1 MTRDDPNERPDLVE
15 RLPQELLGPVR
26 HVAGVLG
33 AAGHRAWV
41 VGGAVR
47 DLLYAERGRAAP
59 VKDADLV
66 SAALP
71 DEVEALF
78 PRTVAVGK
86 SFGIVVVVVDGVE
99 IEVATFREERGYS
112 DRRRPDEIRFTDS
125 LALDARRRDFTINAL
140 YLDPLDGQI
149 EDPTGGLRD
158 LESGRL
164 RAVGRASDRF
174 REDGLRILRMARF
187 QARFALEAAD
197 GLHRAALD
205 EADSLVG
212 VSPERVLD
220 ELSKMVSG
228 GGVRSAVRTL
238 VDVGAAERVLPDWTA
253 ETAGARLRD
262 LESLGDGPTLP
273 GVLAALLGADGPDA
287 ARRRASLLRGS
298 RDTVRR
304 TGRVAE
310 LAAEIA

>member
-1 MTRDDPNERPDLVE
+1 MTRDAPRERPDLAD
-15 RLPQELLGPVR
+15 RLPPELLGPVR

-33 AAGHRAWV
+33 EAGHRVWV

-47 DLLYAERGRAAP
+47 DLLYADRGRAAP

-99 IEVATFREERGYS
+99 LEVATFREERGYS
-112 DRRRPDEIRFTDS
+112 DRRRPDEVRFTDS
-125 LALDARRRDFTINAL
+125 LELDARRRDFTINAL
-140 YLDPLDGQI
+140 YLDPLTGQI
-149 EDPTGGLRD
+149 EDPTDGVRD
-158 LESGRL
+158 LDAGVL
-164 RAVGRASDRF
+164 RAVGRAADRF

-187 QARFALEAAD
+187 QARFGLEAAE
-197 GLHRAALD
+197 GLHRAAR
-205 EADSLVG
+205 EESESLAG

-228 GGVRSAVRTL
+228 GGVAGAVRTL
-238 VDVGAAERVLPDWTA
+238 VDVGAAERVLPGWTPESA
-253 ETAGARLRD
+253 HERLRD
-262 LESLGDGPTLP
+262 VEALGAHPPLTA
-273 GVLAALLGADGPDA
+273 VLAALLGADGVDSARERA
-287 ARRRASLLRGS
+287 ALLRASRG
-298 RDTVRR
+298 TVRG
-304 TGRVAE
+304 TG
-310 LAAEIA
+310 